1 MLISGFIDDPI
12 IWLKPMNFGHPTIH
26 HKPYT
31 ILRSAAEIKQIFT
44 DLAMRDNRIR
54 AILLQGSRAN
64 SKIVPDAY
72 QDYDIFL
79 VVNQMEEFIS
89 DHLWTSVFGERII
102 SQLPDEM
109 KTVEDRHNEKDS
121 FHYLMLFKDQTR
133 IDLTLYPKEKINS
146 NFKPDSLSFLW
157 MDKDGLFDHI
167 DKADDSDYL
176 IKKPA
181 ENEFAECCNEFLWV
195 STYISKGL
203 KRKEITYAK
212 AMMEGPVRR
221 MFMRMIEWYIGTE
234 TGFSVSF
241 GQSGKMM
248 KRYLDKDS
256 YKKILTTYPGYKVKN
271 IWDSLFIMM
280 EIFKEYA
287 IHVAEKLK
295 FKYEHEEHEN
305 VLEFLQNNSASQTQ

>member
-1 MLISGFIDDPI
+1 MRTL
-12 IWLKPMNFGHPTIH
+12 
-26 HKPYT
+26 
-31 ILRSAAEIKQIFT
+31 AEIKQIFT
-44 DLAMRDNRIR
+44 DLAMRDNRMR

-79 VVNQMEEFIS
+79 VVNQIDEFIS
-89 DHLWTSVFGERII
+89 NHRWTSVFGERII

-109 KTVEDRHNEKDS
+109 KTVVDQHTEKDS

-146 NFKPDSLSFLW
+146 NFKPDSLSVLW
-157 MDKDGLFDHI
+157 MDKDGLFEHI
-167 DKADDSDYL
+167 SKADDSDHL

-181 ENEFAECCNEFLWV
+181 ENEFAECCNEFRWV

-203 KRKEITYAK
+203 NRKEIVYAK

-221 MFMRMIEWYIGTE
+221 MFMRMIEWYIGTKN
-234 TGFSVSF
+234 GFSVSF
-241 GQSGKMM
+241 GHSGKMM
-248 KRYLDKDS
+248 KRYLEKNA
-256 YKKILTTYPGYKVKN
+256 YKKILTTYPDYKVKN

-280 EIFKEYA
+280 DIFDIYA
-287 IHVAEKLK
+287 KYVAEELK
-295 FKYEHEEHEN
+295 FKYDHEEQEK
-305 VLEFLQNNSASQTQ
+305 VLEFLHTQHAEKK

>member
-1 MLISGFIDDPI
+1 MKTL
-12 IWLKPMNFGHPTIH
+12 
-26 HKPYT
+26 
-31 ILRSAAEIKQIFT
+31 AEIKQIFI
-44 DLAMRDNRIR
+44 DLAMRDDRIR

-89 DHLWTSVFGERII
+89 DHQWTSIFGERII
-102 SQLPDEM
+102 WQLPDEM
-109 KTVEDRHNEKDS
+109 KTVDDQKAEKDS

-133 IDLTLYPKEKINS
+133 IDLTLYPKEKIN
-146 NFKPDSLSFLW
+146 NDFKSDSLSVLW

-167 DKADDSDYL
+167 SKADDSDYL
-176 IKKPA
+176 IKRPS
-181 ENEFAECCNEFLWV
+181 ENEFAECCNEFRWV
-195 STYISKGL
+195 ATNISKGL
-203 KRKEITYAK
+203 KRKEITYVK
-212 AMMEGPVRR
+212 AMMEGPVRH

-248 KRYLDKDS
+248 KRYLDKNA
-256 YKKILTTYPGYKVKN
+256 YKKILATYPDYKAKN

-280 EIFKEYA
+280 EIFDKYA
-287 IHVAEKLK
+287 MHVAEKLK
-295 FKYEHEEHEN
+295 FKYDHEEHEN
-305 VLEFLQNNSASQTQ
+305 VLEFLQRQQSGKK